1 MDGVLEGATV
11 LCVCKLS
18 CSLLFL
24 PSLTSSYSPAS
35 FCCCCLL
42 LFTDFL
48 VTVFLSFLWIFESW
62 VSELTLLG
70 DVIAL
75 RFLIFLSE
83 TYGAV
88 LLLITPLIAVE
99 SVTRLPWPHSVVTIR
114 KACPKVDSIEKLCF
128 VIEVNVEEEEVNK
141 DSEDT
146 EKRWSHVVSYLC
158 CLSVWVAVAFNVS
171 LRWKQQEVRAV
182 ACLHSTNS
190 LVRCLPNMF
199 SHMPS
204 SVNPR
209 WGMAFLF
216 FLLIVLTKS
225 LGLIRR
231 NLASAQTHREKSG
244 VNNNGDS
251 CCKDPVLTLS
261 APSRP
266 VNPGIV
272 GLEPEQCVDP
282 EKTESSCTVHRA
294 YSWNSVQMSAY
305 HHGDFV
311 LISPECL
318 SVERGQKHERTK
330 RGTPCAFPL
339 EEHVDSQYRSQ
350 SGWRQRGF
358 PCPGVNVMI
367 GFLAVLSICVLPLYL
382 SMNILVIR
390 TIEILL
396 GLCITSLVSS
406 AANTS
411 NSSYMKQ
418 LYKTDG

>member
-1 MDGVLEGATV
+1 MQASHNTELKLIFFNPFSCFYFNAAMDGVLEGATSA
-11 LCVCKLS
+11 LPAIADF
-18 CSLLFL
+18 LLQ
-24 PSLTSSYSPAS
+24 SRQ
-35 FCCCCLL
+35 LL
-42 LFTDFL
+42 LL
-48 VTVFLSFLWIFESW
+48 LPPLHRLPGHSFLSFLWIFESW

-75 RFLIFLSE
+75 RFLIFLCE

-128 VIEVNVEEEEVNK
+128 VIEEEVNK
-141 DSEDT
+141 DSKDRKALVSCCQLHLLPVSVGCCRPQCQFAMESGGS
-146 EKRWSHVVSYLC
+146 EGSCLFALNQLPCQMFAQHVQPH
-158 CLSVWVAVAFNVS
+158 A
-171 LRWKQQEVRAV
+171 KQRESP
-182 ACLHSTNS
+182 L
-190 LVRCLPNMF
+190 
-199 SHMPS
+199 
-204 SVNPR
+204 
-209 WGMAFLF
+209 GMAFLF

-231 NLASAQTHREKSG
+231 NLALHRHTER
-244 VNNNGDS
+244 NRE
-251 CCKDPVLTLS
+251 LTRM
-261 APSRP
+261 ATVAA
-266 VNPGIV
+266 VNPGMV

-330 RGTPCAFPL
+330 RVTPCAFPL

-358 PCPGVNVMI
+358 PAQG
-367 GFLAVLSICVLPLYL
+367 
-382 SMNILVIR
+382 
-390 TIEILL
+390 
-396 GLCITSLVSS
+396 
-406 AANTS
+406 
-411 NSSYMKQ
+411 
-418 LYKTDG
+418 